1 MNKLSA
7 SLQAKIQNLP
17 LNTIVNEKESV
28 TETMNRFKDI
38 LEDPGFTI
46 PNSFDGVKV
55 WGKKLTPVWKQGTCG
70 SCWAFTAASTLSDR
84 FNIQSLG
91 IMDIML
97 SPTELLLCDSIQNNT
112 TKRSGDVATDNIQNI
127 TNFACNGNTLVSAV
141 HYVFTFGLSSI
152 LCVPYNDELGTVKKY
167 QSVGKFQ
174 SNVELPLCT
183 DISGPSLDMCSDYLY
198 NAFTGE
204 TFGTPGRSYKSCNNY
219 GLYGTQKSNP
229 KGGFKQLQFDIYKW
243 GPICAAFKI
252 YPDFYTF
259 DAKNEIYEWNG
270 KGEQIGGHAVEIVG
284 WGEEKGKLFWQIKN
298 TWGEEW
304 GINGYF
310 RMIRGINNCEI
321 EDNCVGVMPDFF
333 YPLEYNKK
341 QNIKTTDVNKN
352 IVTDVISKSN
362 LAVNDITSFGGG
374 WDNTTGYSRR
384 VMAEYPWLD
393 LTSPIPLDKLPD
405 WDTFIAGRS
414 LSNNMLS
421 KITKNDNSNTNIYI
435 YLIIGIFVLLFVIL
449 LVVLLMKRNVS

>member
-1 MNKLSA
+1 MNKLSLR
-7 SLQAKIQNLP
+7 LQAKIQNLP
-17 LNTIVNEKESV
+17 LNTIVNENESV
-28 TETMNRFKDI
+28 TETMSRFKDI
-38 LEDPGFTI
+38 VDDPI
-46 PNSFDGVKV
+46 PKSFDGVKV
-55 WGKKLTPVWKQGTCG
+55 WNKKLTPVWNQGTCG

-91 IMDIML
+91 IMNIML
-97 SPTELLLCDSIQNNT
+97 SPTELLLCDSIQNQIIKETNVNT
-112 TKRSGDVATDNIQNI
+112 ENIENI

-141 HYVFTFGLSSI
+141 HYIFAFGISSI
-152 LCVPYNDELGTVKKY
+152 ECVPYHNELGTVKKY

-183 DISGPSLDMCSDYLY
+183 EITGTSLDMCSDYLY

-229 KGGFKQLQFDIYKW
+229 KGGIKQLQIDIYKW

-252 YPDFYTF
+252 YPNFYTF
-259 DAKNEIYEWNG
+259 DAKNEIYEWDG

-284 WGEEKGKLFWQIKN
+284 WGEENGKLFWQIKN

-310 RMIRGINNCEI
+310 RMIRGVNNCEI
-321 EDNCVGVMPDFF
+321 ENNCLGVMPDFF
-333 YPLEYNKK
+333 YPIEYSKK
-341 QNIKTTDVNKN
+341 QNIKTIDMNKN
-352 IVTDVISKSN
+352 VVTDVISKGN
-362 LAVNDITSFGGG
+362 LAVNDVTSFAGG

-384 VMAEYPWLD
+384 VMTEYPWLD
-393 LTSPIPLDKLPD
+393 LTSPIPVDKLPD

-421 KITKNDNSNTNIYI
+421 KSTKSDISNTNIYMYI
-435 YLIIGIFVLLFVIL
+435 VIGIFVLLFVIL

>member
-1 MNKLSA
+1 M
-7 SLQAKIQNLP
+7 
-17 LNTIVNEKESV
+17 
-28 TETMNRFKDI
+28 
-38 LEDPGFTI
+38 
-46 PNSFDGVKV
+46 
-55 WGKKLTPVWKQGTCG
+55 
-70 SCWAFTAASTLSDR
+70 
-84 FNIQSLG
+84 
-91 IMDIML
+91 
-97 SPTELLLCDSIQNNT
+97 
-112 TKRSGDVATDNIQNI
+112 
-127 TNFACNGNTLVSAV
+127 
-141 HYVFTFGLSSI
+141 
-152 LCVPYNDELGTVKKY
+152 
-167 QSVGKFQ
+167 
-174 SNVELPLCT
+174 
-183 DISGPSLDMCSDYLY
+183 
-198 NAFTGE
+198 
-204 TFGTPGRSYKSCNNY
+204 
-219 GLYGTQKSNP
+219 
-229 KGGFKQLQFDIYKW
+229 
-243 GPICAAFKI
+243 
-252 YPDFYTF
+252 
-259 DAKNEIYEWNG
+259 
-270 KGEQIGGHAVEIVG
+270 
-284 WGEEKGKLFWQIKN
+284 KN